1 MPLEDSPSLVEYK
14 EGMPEKLP
22 DPLNRR
28 RRLLIIIGIFLAIIL
43 VVQAINFFRSPL
55 GVILRG
61 QATIQGQVINQLG
74 QPIPAEIIV
83 LETRKSVVA
92 GNDGRF
98 VMENVPAG
106 QISVVADYQ
115 GTGVEVAVS
124 LNAGSNFDMGQ
135 IRIAATAIP

>member
-1 MPLEDSPSLVEYK
+1 MPLEDSPSLDVYK

-22 DPLNRR
+22 DQNLRHR
-28 RRLLIIIGIFLAIIL
+28 QLLVVMGILLAIIL
-43 VVQAINFFRSPL
+43 IVEGVNFLRSPL

-61 QATIQGQVINQLG
+61 QATLQGQVVNQLG

-98 VMENVPAG
+98 VMDNVPAG
-106 QISVVADYQ
+106 QISVVAGYQ
-115 GTGVEVAVS
+115 GTGVEIPVS
-124 LNAGSNFDMGQ
+124 LNAGSNFDMGE
-135 IRIAATAIP
+135 IRLAATAIP

>member
-1 MPLEDSPSLVEYK
+1 MPLENSPSLDDYK

-22 DPLNRR
+22 DSNINR
-28 RRLLIIIGIFLAIIL
+28 RRLLVVMGILLLIIL
-43 VVQAINFFRSPL
+43 IVEGVNFLRSPL

-61 QATIQGQVINQLG
+61 QATIQGQVVNQLG
-74 QPIPAEIIV
+74 QPIPAEIII

-115 GTGVEVAVS
+115 GTGVEIPVS
-124 LNAGSNFDMGQ
+124 LNAGSNFDLGQ
-135 IRIAATAIP
+135 IRVAATAIP

>member
-1 MPLEDSPSLVEYK
+1 MPLEDSPSLDYYK

-22 DPLNRR
+22 DSNINR
-28 RRLLIIIGIFLAIIL
+28 RRLLGVMGILLLIIL
-43 VVQAINFFRSPL
+43 IVEGVNFLRSPL

-61 QATIQGQVINQLG
+61 QATIQGQIVNQLG
-74 QPIPAEIIV
+74 QPIPAEIII

-106 QISVVADYQ
+106 QISVVANYQ
-115 GTGVEVAVS
+115 GTGVEIPVS
-124 LNAGSNFDMGQ
+124 LNAGSYFDLGQ
-135 IRIAATAIP
+135 IRVAATAIP